1 MRTTVI
7 LFALSYFLRI
17 LLTLHYVFDVIR
29 LTDIGEFWGVQ
40 IEVIMTFFCDLPPLY
55 YFVYQHIT
63 NLTAD
68 MQVEVLAVTKD
79 QGVAANQNKGM
90 VPLESPASSH
100 SNAET
105 VILLERPQQLLS

>member
-7 LFALSYFLRI
+7 LFSISFFTRI
-17 LLTLHYVFDVIR
+17 LLTLHYVFKVIK
-29 LTDIGEFWGVQ
+29 LENVGEFWGVQ
-40 IEVIMTFFCDLPPLY
+40 VEVIMTFFCDLPPLY

-68 MQVEVLAVTKD
+68 MQVEGLAVPD
-79 QGVAANQNKGM
+79 DNGIAANQKKGA

-105 VILLERPQQLLS
+105 VILLERHQQQVS

>member
-17 LLTLHYVFDVIR
+17 LLTLHYVFDVVR

-79 QGVAANQNKGM
+79 QGIAANKNQGM